1 MNQEEC
7 YVYGMLA
14 FPLLEL
20 GRMDEAEAAARKGL
34 AIYKEDI
41 WAQHNVS
48 TNNAHQILSVL
59 QLSIQF
65 ALLSA
70 CYLAL

>member
-1 MNQEEC
+1 MNQEES

-20 GRMDEAEAAARKGL
+20 GRMDKAEAAARKGL
-34 AIYKEDI
+34 DIYKEDI

-48 TNNAHQILSVL
+48 SD
-59 QLSIQF
+59 
-65 ALLSA
+65 
-70 CYLAL
+70 